1 MNGRKPPITILVTR
15 RPYGTEVAFGAISF
29 AVACAYEGIQTRVI
43 FIEDGVYALMGDHKL
58 EKGTHFF
65 NLQEVID
72 AVAGSENLQFFV
84 FQPSLNLRGI
94 SKNRK
99 LNAVLDIGIP
109 ELGQLLFYPP
119 NGVSANHQRVIFF

>member
-1 MNGRKPPITILVTR
+1 
-15 RPYGTEVAFGAISF
+15 
-29 AVACAYEGIQTRVI
+29 
-43 FIEDGVYALMGDHKL
+43 MGEHKL

-72 AVAGSENLQFFV
+72 AVAGSGNLQLFA
-84 FQPSLNLRGI
+84 FQPSLNQRGMM
-94 SKNRK
+94 KNRK

-119 NGVSANHQRVIFF
+119 NGASASHQRIIFF

>member
-1 MNGRKPPITILVTR
+1 
-15 RPYGTEVAFGAISF
+15 
-29 AVACAYEGIQTRVI
+29 
-43 FIEDGVYALMGDHKL
+43 MGDHKL

-72 AVAGSENLQFFV
+72 AIAGSANIQFFA
-84 FQPSLNLRGI
+84 FQPSLHQRGI
-94 SKNRK
+94 SKNKK